1 MVLGPLNV
9 LRGKHNP
16 VHSTV
21 RRDVGIAAGIAG
33 LVHTVLGLQVHFGGV
48 LARYFVIA
56 SGAPL
61 SRWAFVGTNWLGL
74 LSAIVLLTLI
84 TISNNAGVRSL
95 GLPRWKRIQ
104 RTAYIAAAAAVLHGI
119 VYQMLEKRNPLLI
132 GFIALCTGTV
142 LAIQLKGLA
151 ARRKLTHK

>member
-9 LRGKHNP
+9 LRQKHNP
-16 VHSTV
+16 VHSAV

-48 LARYFVIA
+48 LAKYFIIE
-56 SGAPL
+56 SGASL
-61 SRWAFVGTNWLGL
+61 SGWAFVGTNWLGL
-74 LSAIVLLTLI
+74 LSAIVLATLVG
-84 TISNNAGVRSL
+84 ISNNAGVRAL
-95 GLPRWKRIQ
+95 GLPRWKKIQ

-132 GFIALCTGTV
+132 GFVTLCAGAVIV
-142 LAIQLKGLA
+142 LQLKGLK
-151 ARRKLTHK
+151 ARARPED

>member
-9 LRGKHNP
+9 LRRKHNP
-16 VHSTV
+16 VHSVV

-33 LVHTVLGLQVHFGGV
+33 LVHTALGLQVHFGGV
-48 LARYFVIA
+48 LAKYFFIE
-56 SGAPL
+56 SGASV

-74 LSAIVLLTLI
+74 LSALVLSILVA
-84 TISNNAGVRSL
+84 ISNNAGVRSL
-95 GLPRWKRIQ
+95 GLQRWKKIQ

-132 GFIALCTGTV
+132 AFVSVCAGIV
-142 LAIQLKGLA
+142 LGIQLKGLT
-151 ARRKLTHK
+151 ARREPKGD